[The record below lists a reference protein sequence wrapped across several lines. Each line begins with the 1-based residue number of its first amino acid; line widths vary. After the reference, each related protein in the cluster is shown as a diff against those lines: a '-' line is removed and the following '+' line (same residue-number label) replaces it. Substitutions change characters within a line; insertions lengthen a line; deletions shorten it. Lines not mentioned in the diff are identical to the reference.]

1 MTRTGGSSRALPS
14 EASRWLGVDLGSRPA
29 QVVVAGA
36 TGGTGATTLTALV
49 ARCLAT
55 YRVPACPRPAVA
67 VLDHDGGTVHERSG
81 APAVGG
87 HAVRPARDEPQGGVQ
102 ISPRAAALSHGG
114 LVTPEPVDAD
124 VLLRCLGAQAL
135 NPEPTLLDDPT
146 VVAVVVVPWHRD
158 GLALGDTAA
167 ERLGADRTVVVPV
180 DVTRARTGGALVGL
194 PWDRALA
201 APGEITERALA
212 PSTRRAVLAVTA
224 EVLAAARR
232 VAVMT
237 AG

>member
-1 MTRTGGSSRALPS
+1 MTSAERRSTDSRGAGRLPA
-14 EASRWLGVDLGSRPA
+14 EAARWLGVDLGIRPA
-29 QVVVAGA
+29 QVVVAGV
-36 TGGTGATTLTALV
+36 TGGAGASTLTALV
-49 ARCLAT
+49 ARSLAT
-55 YRVPACPRPAVA
+55 YRAPTRPRPPVA

-87 HAVRPARDEPQGGVQ
+87 LAVGGPV
-102 ISPRAAALSHGG
+102 S
-114 LVTPEPVDAD
+114 PEPVDAD

-146 VVAVVVVPWHRD
+146 VVAVVVVPWHSD
-158 GLALGDTAA
+158 GLALGETAA

-180 DVTRARTGGALVGL
+180 DVTRARTGGATLGL

-212 PSTRRAVLAVTA
+212 SSTRRAVLAVTA

-232 VAVMT
+232 VAVLT

>member
-1 MTRTGGSSRALPS
+1 MSSTRRTSGALPA
-14 EASRWLGVDLGSRPA
+14 EAARWLAVDLGSRPA

-36 TGGTGATTLTALV
+36 TGGAGATTLTALV
-49 ARCLAT
+49 ARCLAS
-55 YRVPACPRPAVA
+55 YRAPTRPRPSVA

-81 APAVGG
+81 APVVGG
-87 HAVRPARDEPQGGVQ
+87 LAARAAQGETEGGVSF
-102 ISPRAAALSHGG
+102 SPRAAAPSPSG

-146 VVAVVVVPWHRD
+146 VVAVVVVP
-158 GLALGDTAA
+158 
-167 ERLGADRTVVVPV
+167 V
-180 DVTRARTGGALVGL
+180 DVTRARTGGAVLGL
-194 PWDRALA
+194 PWDHALA

-212 PSTRRAVLAVTA
+212 PATRRAVLAVTA

-232 VAVMT
+232 VAVVT